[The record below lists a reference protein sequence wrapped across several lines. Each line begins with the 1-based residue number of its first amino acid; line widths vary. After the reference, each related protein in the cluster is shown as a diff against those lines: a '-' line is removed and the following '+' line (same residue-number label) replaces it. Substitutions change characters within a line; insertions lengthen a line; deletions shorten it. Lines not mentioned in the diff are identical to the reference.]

1 MVDRWCAP
9 PDRDANGIPGHRHR
23 DQRVIPKGCDR
34 AALSRADD
42 HPPGSSMPPTVARG
56 TPQLRTSAR
65 SRANSGP
72 VNHDLETLRQAP
84 VGIFRTDADGRCVF
98 VNDRWCEFA
107 GIPAHEALGHGWV
120 QTIHPDDRDRVVDE
134 WNAATTERRDSNIEF
149 RCQRPDGTVT
159 WVSGSAT
166 TLIEDDVIVGYVG
179 TITDITDALTTRA
192 TLTAERRFVD
202 TTIDIVGTL
211 VCVFDPEGRFI
222 RFNRACELLTGY
234 TFDEI
239 KGRPFYEFLV
249 PPEEIDQVRRDLADL
264 RPGAPPAANI
274 NHWITRDGAQRLI
287 SWSDACFFDDKG
299 SLTHIVSTG
308 IDITDERRAED
319 ALRGI
324 EAVGRVLAKQGPTTD
339 AMAAVLQ
346 ALSEGMGYAHLAI
359 FLVDNGRLELSA
371 KLGYAELPATLEAW
385 RGIIGRVLRTGE
397 PALVPDV
404 SMDPDYL
411 SASPD
416 VTSEIA
422 VPLVADGETVGV
434 LNIESTNEA
443 PLTQSDLRLAVT
455 VAERLAVA
463 LVLGRDQQALADRAR
478 VFVALTDFARTANST
493 LEQERLLVPLLD
505 AAHDV
510 VPAEVVAITL
520 LDRETGRYTLR
531 AIRGMDPPGVIGSE
545 IKPGEGAAGRAIASR
560 TLVIHDMTAESAPA
574 SLRDRLRG
582 LSLASLGV
590 PLIREGAVLGA
601 ISLAR
606 FTDRRPA
613 WSDLE
618 REVLPLLAAQ
628 TALALANAQLLQEVQ
643 ELAIRDGLTGLFNR
657 RHFDATLEHLLQRRA
672 RNPSSAEPMAAIMFD
687 LDHFGKFNKEH
698 GHQAGDAV
706 LRAFAGTL
714 LGRLRA
720 SDLVGRYGGEEFVV
734 VLEGATIED
743 AAAVAETIRAELETR
758 QIAGHDGQMLRATVS
773 AGCAALLDSAPT
785 AEALIRATD
794 VGLFMAKRAG
804 RNQVVSV

>member
-1 MVDRWCAP
+1 MPANVGESQSLPSTTFCRGSTLSPNVKWDSSALRMSARRRQAP
-9 PDRDANGIPGHRHR
+9 LVP
-23 DQRVIPKGCDR
+23 
-34 AALSRADD
+34 
-42 HPPGSSMPPTVARG
+42 SSTSVA
-56 TPQLRTSAR
+56 PNR
-65 SRANSGP
+65 SRAQTADRPHAFNG
-72 VNHDLETLRQAP
+72 DLEALLRAP
-84 VGIFRTDADGRCVF
+84 VGIFRTDAEGRCLF

-107 GIPAHEALGHGWV
+107 GIPAEQSLGFGWV
-120 QTIHPDDRDRVVDE
+120 QSIHPEDRDRVVNE
-134 WNAATTERRDSNIEF
+134 WNAAVAERRDSNIEF
-149 RCQRPDGTVT
+149 RCQRPDGKVT
-159 WVSGSAT
+159 WVSGSSKGLVENGVT
-166 TLIEDDVIVGYVG
+166 VGYVG
-179 TITDITDALTTRA
+179 TITDITDAVATRT

-202 TTIDIVGTL
+202 TTIDIAGTL

-239 KGRPFYEFLV
+239 KGRPFYEFLL
-249 PPEEIDQVRRDLADL
+249 PPEEVDQVRRDLAEL
-264 RPGAPPAANI
+264 RPGAPPAANV
-274 NHWITRDGAQRLI
+274 NHWITRDGVQRLI
-287 SWSDACFFDDKG
+287 SWSDACFFDDRG
-299 SLTHIVSTG
+299 TLTHIVSTG
-308 IDITDERRAED
+308 IDITDERRAQD

-324 EAVGRVLAKQGPTTD
+324 EAVGTVLAKHGPTTE
-339 AMAAVLQ
+339 AMGAVLR

-359 FLVDNGRLELSA
+359 FLVENGHLELSA
-371 KLGYAELPATLEAW
+371 KLGYAELPATLEAG

-404 SMDPDYL
+404 STDPDYL

-422 VPLVADGETVGV
+422 VPLVTDGETVGV
-434 LNIESTNEA
+434 LNIESTAEA
-443 PLTQSDLRLAVT
+443 PLTPADLRLAVT

-478 VFVALTDFARTANST
+478 VFVGLTDFARTANST
-493 LEQERLLVPLLD
+493 LELDQLLGPLLD

-510 VPAEVVAITL
+510 VAADVVAITL
-520 LDRETGRYTLR
+520 LDRETGRYTLK
-531 AIRGMDPPGVIGSE
+531 AIRGMDPPGVVGSE

-613 WSDLE
+613 WSELE
-618 REVLPLLAAQ
+618 LEVLPLLGAQ
-628 TALALANAQLLQEVQ
+628 SALALANAQLLREVQ

-657 RHFDATLEHLLQRRA
+657 RHFDATLEHLLQRRVRDGSA
-672 RNPSSAEPMAAIMFD
+672 AEPMAAIMFD
-687 LDHFGKFNKEH
+687 LDHFGKFNKDH

-706 LRAFAGTL
+706 LRAFAGIL

-720 SDLVGRYGGEEFVV
+720 SDLVGRYGGEEFVA
-734 VLEGATIED
+734 VLEGATVED
-743 AAAVAETIRAELETR
+743 AAAVAETIRRELEAR
-758 QIAGHDGQMLRATVS
+758 EIAGHDGHVLRATVS